1 MGDQGKTRGAGDLW
15 SLLSRMSSLGQWF
28 GSKESIGTM
37 RQTVESAE
45 NPVEWAKPNGLHRK
59 ILVAW
64 HSSCG

>member
-1 MGDQGKTRGAGDLW
+1 
-15 SLLSRMSSLGQWF
+15 MSSLGQWL

-37 RQTVESAE
+37 RQTVESSE
-45 NPVEWAKPNGLHRK
+45 NPVEWAKPNGPDRK